1 MKIFYYWAYAVV
13 LSLLFYFVSTCLFI
27 TIPTIIL
34 LVVRLVM
41 DLVKIANDSDH
52 PNDPVKYEYSYKI
65 FKGMKGFIFVIAFF
79 LLGIGGIGKQVF
91 QFYNQTVEMKAN
103 YVQKSQEKEGFYD
116 KLYKSYVQKFDI
128 ASVNKDVFIEVSK
141 IIMENRRD
149 GGQLAWKWVR
159 ETQQVPYE
167 VFTSFYKDL
176 SSYIET
182 QRDEYFKIEKECQVL
197 AKNFNVNITKVPNVF
212 YAKLL
217 GVEKIEFQYGFLSD
231 HTNTVFKS
239 KIENVE

>member
-1 MKIFYYWAYAVV
+1 
-13 LSLLFYFVSTCLFI
+13 
-27 TIPTIIL
+27 
-34 LVVRLVM
+34 
-41 DLVKIANDSDH
+41 
-52 PNDPVKYEYSYKI
+52 
-65 FKGMKGFIFVIAFF
+65 
-79 LLGIGGIGKQVF
+79 
-91 QFYNQTVEMKAN
+91 MKAN

-167 VFTSFYKDL
+167 EFTSFYKDL